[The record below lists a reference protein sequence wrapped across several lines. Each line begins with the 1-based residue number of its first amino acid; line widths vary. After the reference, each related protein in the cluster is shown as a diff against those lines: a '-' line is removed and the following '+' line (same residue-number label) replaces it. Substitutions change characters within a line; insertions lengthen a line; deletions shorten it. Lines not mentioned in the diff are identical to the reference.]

1 MPQVSLQPIG
11 DAESAETV
19 PEAPPPEEPE
29 ALPET
34 PPPLELP
41 PAEEA
46 APEPP
51 PKRGRGRPKKA
62 AAPPEPPLEEEPP
75 VEEPPPPPP
84 EAKAKAKAKAKPVR
98 MKKAQAAV
106 EPPYQRGTEGHPAW
120 APQQE
125 PIDMH
130 MAVMS
135 YLRSRQEQERSKRQ
149 DLFASF
155 VNF

>member
-11 DAESAETV
+11 DAAVEPLPESATETV
-19 PEAPPPEEPE
+19 PDAPPLEEPE

-34 PPPLELP
+34 LPEALELP

-62 AAPPEPPLEEEPP
+62 AAPPPVEEEPP
-75 VEEPPPPPP
+75 AEEAPPPPPP
-84 EAKAKAKAKAKPVR
+84 KAKAKARPVR
-98 MKKAQAAV
+98 TKKAQGAI
-106 EPPYQRGTEGHPAW
+106 EPPYQPAW

-130 MAVMS
+130 QAVMS
-135 YLRSRQEQERSKRQ
+135 YLRSRQEQERTRRQ